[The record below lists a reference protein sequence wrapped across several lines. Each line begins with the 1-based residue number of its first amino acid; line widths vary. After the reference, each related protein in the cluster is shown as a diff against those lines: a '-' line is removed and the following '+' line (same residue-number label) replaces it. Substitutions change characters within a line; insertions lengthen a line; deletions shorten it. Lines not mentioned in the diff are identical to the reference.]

1 MEAQSKCAD
10 RAFVVSTQRVK
21 NGGRGASGRRGDR
34 PTYSTVL
41 EPTWERVRYGSAPG
55 CPGRR
60 RASCAL
66 TDLHTN
72 SRPRRSAGTHNC
84 TLLYNYDAQPPR
96 ATGDL
101 PGMHNRTGLR
111 RRIDAGG
118 PLAGPPSRPGAQTTL
133 TCCSGEPLQ
142 SSFCGIMGGLSTL
155 RLSGLRSTHAVC
167 VLRLVIILP
176 HLCKK
181 PGQKI
186 PRGSLSAHGVPGDL
200 APPTLTTAAPP
211 NSACFSRIIPNLVSL
226 FFLFLHFG

>member
-1 MEAQSKCAD
+1 MCQLNFWD
-10 RAFVVSTQRVK
+10 TRRVSTQRVK

-66 TDLHTN
+66 TDLTTN

-155 RLSGLRSTHAVC
+155 RLNATRSSTAIGGLRLFT
-167 VLRLVIILP
+167 ILP
-176 HLCKK
+176 NLCKK
-181 PGQKI
+181 PG
-186 PRGSLSAHGVPGDL
+186 
-200 APPTLTTAAPP
+200 
-211 NSACFSRIIPNLVSL
+211 N
-226 FFLFLHFG
+226 

>member
-41 EPTWERVRYGSAPG
+41 EPTWERVRCGSAPG
-55 CPGRR
+55 W

-155 RLSGLRSTHAVC
+155 RLNATRSSTAIGGLRLFT
-167 VLRLVIILP
+167 ILP
-176 HLCKK
+176 NLCKK
-181 PGQKI
+181 PG
-186 PRGSLSAHGVPGDL
+186 
-200 APPTLTTAAPP
+200 
-211 NSACFSRIIPNLVSL
+211 N
-226 FFLFLHFG
+226 

>member
-1 MEAQSKCAD
+1 MCQLNFWD
-10 RAFVVSTQRVK
+10 TRRVSTQRVK

-66 TDLHTN
+66 TDLTTN

-118 PLAGPPSRPGAQTTL
+118 PLAGPPSRPGAPKGL
-133 TCCSGEPLQ
+133 PCCSPEASGEQFLWYNGGFVNFAPQ
-142 SSFCGIMGGLSTL
+142 RDEIFFRARRSSSMNNFT
-155 RLSGLRSTHAVC
+155 
-167 VLRLVIILP
+167 
-176 HLCKK
+176 
-181 PGQKI
+181 
-186 PRGSLSAHGVPGDL
+186 
-200 APPTLTTAAPP
+200 
-211 NSACFSRIIPNLVSL
+211 
-226 FFLFLHFG
+226 